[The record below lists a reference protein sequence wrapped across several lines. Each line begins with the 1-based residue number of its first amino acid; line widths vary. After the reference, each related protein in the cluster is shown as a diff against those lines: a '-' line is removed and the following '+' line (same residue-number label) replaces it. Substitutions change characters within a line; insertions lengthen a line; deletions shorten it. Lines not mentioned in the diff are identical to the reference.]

1 MRHILGFL
9 AGYLISLVSSI
20 LLFRVSGHDPGRPA
34 SASFMLLTAIYGIA
48 FAFLGGWVA
57 ARIGKFSTGCA
68 VGVMIA
74 ALSIFS
80 LFTDIG
86 ASHWAQAVSFF
97 LMAPA
102 AVAGAWKQRGLQHSA
117 A

>member
-1 MRHILGFL
+1 MRRILGFL
-9 AGYLISLVSSI
+9 AGYSISLISSI
-20 LLFRVSGHDPGRPA
+20 LLFRLSGQDPGRPA
-34 SASFMLLTAIYGIA
+34 SAGFMLFTAIYGIA

-57 ARIGKFSTGCA
+57 ANIGRFSTGCA

-74 ALSIFS
+74 ALSLFS
-80 LFTDIG
+80 IFTDIG
-86 ASHWAQAVSFF
+86 ASHWAQLVSLV

-102 AVAGAWKQRGLQHSA
+102 AVAGAWRRRGLQHSA